1 MLSPIWKTSI
11 KGIYTHFPSSFAR
24 LTLIRALKLLSMGI
38 VFFSLLACTS
48 NNTPQA
54 MPSPTTQR
62 VTPTSVPKER
72 LLYQADWSR
81 GLAEWQ
87 QASTG
92 WKVKNG
98 FIESDLSDTLSL
110 LLPYKI
116 TVDTYAIEF
125 SVQVVRVPKD
135 GGQFQ
140 LVADQQPGKDGYT
153 ADILQLLAPG
163 NHAFSVHSN
172 TEVVIEPQE
181 AMEEALPLIKDY
193 EPGGQYRLYRIE
205 VKGSRVDF
213 KVDGHLVSRAIG
225 DQTATLSNGPIHFF
239 SHAAILR
246 LSSFR
251 VLTY

>member
-11 KGIYTHFPSSFAR
+11 KRIDTNFSTSFAR
-24 LTLIRALKLLSMGI
+24 RTLICTLKLLSMGVVLI
-38 VFFSLLACTS
+38 SLIGCTS
-48 NNTPQA
+48 NNAPQA
-54 MPSPTTQR
+54 TPSPTVQQ

-72 LLYQADWSR
+72 VLYQADWSR
-81 GLAEWQ
+81 GLTEWQ
-87 QASTG
+87 TSTG
-92 WKVKNG
+92 WKVKDG

-140 LVADQQPGKDGYT
+140 LVADRLPEKDGYT

-172 TEVVIEPQE
+172 VEVVIDPQE
-181 AMEEALPLIKDY
+181 AMEEALPLIRDY
-193 EPGGQYRLYRIE
+193 EPGDKYRLYRIE

-213 KVDGHLVSRAIG
+213 KVDGQLVSRAIG

-246 LSSFR
+246 LNSFR
-251 VLTY
+251 VLTTE